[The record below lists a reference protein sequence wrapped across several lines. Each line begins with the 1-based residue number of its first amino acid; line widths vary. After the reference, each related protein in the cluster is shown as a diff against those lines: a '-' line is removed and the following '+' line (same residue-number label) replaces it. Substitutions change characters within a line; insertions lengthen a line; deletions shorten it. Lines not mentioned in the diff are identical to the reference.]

1 MQYLQIGVVG
11 AGNLGNHL
19 ARAFEEAG
27 HHVPLIYSRHL
38 VHAQALASALF
49 DAQPTDNPDFS
60 EFELD
65 IVVACVSDDAL
76 VTLSEELRLPE
87 GCLLA
92 HTSGS
97 RTLQEISAYPG
108 PKAVFYPLQT
118 FSRRKPIRFEGIPLC
133 IEADSEE
140 AEELVYTLASSL
152 SKEIYWMSHPQ
163 RLALHVAAVFAN
175 NFTNHMLTLAANIV
189 EGEDMQFKLL
199 RPLIRETV
207 EKALI
212 LGPTAAQTGPAIR
225 GDETTMA
232 LHKRY
237 LGDNRELFELYDS
250 ISQSIQDNA

>member
-1 MQYLQIGVVG
+1 
-11 AGNLGNHL
+11 
-19 ARAFEEAG
+19 
-27 HHVPLIYSRHL
+27 
-38 VHAQALASALF
+38 
-49 DAQPTDNPDFS
+49 
-60 EFELD
+60 
-65 IVVACVSDDAL
+65 
-76 VTLSEELRLPE
+76 
-87 GCLLA
+87 
-92 HTSGS
+92 
-97 RTLQEISAYPG
+97 
-108 PKAVFYPLQT
+108 
-118 FSRRKPIRFEGIPLC
+118 
-133 IEADSEE
+133 
-140 AEELVYTLASSL
+140 
-152 SKEIYWMSHPQ
+152 MSHPQ